1 MRVGLFGGSFDP
13 IHRGHVNPVREA
25 RLGLD
30 LERVVFLPT
39 AQPPHKP
46 DREFA
51 PALARL
57 TMTELALLDEDGLE
71 VSAFELTPERT
82 AYTIDSLEHFSD
94 LYGDGQVVLLVGSD
108 SLLQLNR
115 WRRWRDIVA
124 GYEIGVLVRPGHE
137 REAIDDRLPR
147 EVRDAADAGRVRWVA
162 NVPVEISSTEL
173 RRRLASGGELPPGLV
188 PELVLKYLRK
198 YPDLYV

>member
-1 MRVGLFGGSFDP
+1 MRIGLFGGSFDP
-13 IHRGHVNPVREA
+13 IHRGHVSPAREA
-25 RLGLD
+25 KEALG

-57 TMTELALLDEDGLE
+57 TMTELALLDEDALE
-71 VSAFELTPERT
+71 VSSFELTPQRV
-82 AYTIDSLEHFSD
+82 AFTIDSLEHFSGV
-94 LYGDGQVVLLVGSD
+94 YGAGQVVLLLGSD
-108 SLLQLNR
+108 SLLHLDR
-115 WRRWRDIVA
+115 WHRWEEIVD

-137 REAIDDRLPR
+137 EKAIADRLPR
-147 EVRDAADAGRVRWVA
+147 AVRQAAAAGRVRWVA
-162 NVPVEISSTEL
+162 NAPVEISSTEL

-198 YPDLYV
+198 YPDLYA